1 MTIDVT
7 YNPPSDFTLP
17 SPPYYRPATSVT
29 LTCHTHNAT
38 GSVTYQWSSTCTSC
52 FASSSTAQS
61 ISDSIL
67 TSSDAGVHTCTVTD
81 QDGNTGNGSTPMQ
94 LIGIQSKVPNITM
107 YSNMPYHFTGAG
119 IYVSTSTYITSSA
132 VANNTYVVPLSQS
145 CRTCNYRC
153 WSYSERACTQLSL
166 YCYSNST
173 SSSIRY
179 LVWPSG
185 DRYLSQQSPG
195 GLHIHNNFNHRP
207 YGGVY
212 TCRMPDSND
221 NIIEM
226 SIAMYTSQPSQ
237 CIIMFRISM
246 HF

>member
-1 MTIDVT
+1 M
-7 YNPPSDFTLP
+7 
-17 SPPYYRPATSVT
+17 
-29 LTCHTHNAT
+29 
-38 GSVTYQWSSTCTSC
+38 
-52 FASSSTAQS
+52 
-61 ISDSIL
+61 
-67 TSSDAGVHTCTVTD
+67 
-81 QDGNTGNGSTPMQ
+81 
-94 LIGIQSKVPNITM
+94 
-107 YSNMPYHFTGAG
+107 
-119 IYVSTSTYITSSA
+119 STSTYITSSA
-132 VANNTYVVPLSQS
+132 VANNTFVVPLSQS
-145 CRTCNYRC
+145 CTTCT
-153 WSYSERACTQLSL
+153 SYSYYSRCRSYSGTACTQLSL

-185 DRYLSQQSPG
+185 NRYYVKTNYYYVDLSQQSPG
-195 GLHIHNNFNHRP
+195 GLHIRNHFNHRP

-237 CIIMFRISM
+237 CITMFRISM